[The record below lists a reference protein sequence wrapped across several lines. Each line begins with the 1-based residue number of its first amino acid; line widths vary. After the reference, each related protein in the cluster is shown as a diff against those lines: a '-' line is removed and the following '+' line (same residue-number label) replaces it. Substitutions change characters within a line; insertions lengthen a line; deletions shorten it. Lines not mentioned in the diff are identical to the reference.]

1 MATGSASSYPTAYE
15 TSGTISGTRY
25 KNAVGKGADTSAVS
39 GNDYSNGGSSSKAY
53 IYYSFDFDSIPENAT
68 ITSVSCRVK
77 GHAEN
82 TSRSTCN
89 VQLYVGTSTAK
100 GSSSKFT
107 STSAQT
113 LTLTTGSW
121 TRSEVDDM
129 RLRFEIGYYG
139 GLINGATVTIE
150 YEWNDTKW
158 TVTVTGGEP
167 AGDTEVPEG
176 ESFTARCYRT
186 AKPVCRDNGTDVSAS
201 LVQGQDTPESY
212 TVETASGASYGFELN
227 SSGYYVS
234 QNKGHSKTAAVC
246 VVHFHLPVSAT
257 VTFSYIN
264 YAEAGYDFGVFG
276 DIDTEL
282 SNNYYAAGSS
292 GATITDSHYKLACNT
307 SAHNTSSV
315 QTLRYAME
323 AGDHYI
329 YVKYSKD
336 DASDA
341 NNDTLQFKVSITLD
355 ETPTYATYWAYTIS
369 SVTGAHT
376 IVFSSDGQTTIRRY
390 NKVNGTWVLQSVEI
404 TAVYSK
410 GASWAESD
418 PGNISSS
425 TNFVEG

>member
-53 IYYSFDFDSIPENAT
+53 IYYSFDFSSIPDNAT
-68 ITSVSCRVK
+68 ITSVSCQVK

-89 VQLYVGTSTAK
+89 LQLYVGTSTAK

-139 GLINGATVTIE
+139 GLVNGATVEIE
-150 YEWNDTKW
+150 YEWNDIKW
-158 TVTVTGGEP
+158 AVTVAGGEP
-167 AGDTEVPEG
+167 SGETEVSDG
-176 ESFTARCYRT
+176 ESFTAKCYQT
-186 AKPVCRDNGTDVSAS
+186 EKPVCKDNGVDVSAS

-234 QNKGHSKTAAVC
+234 QNKGVSKTAAVC

-276 DIDTEL
+276 DIDIEL

-292 GATITDSHYKLACNT
+292 GAMITDSHYKLACNT

-315 QTLRYAME
+315 QTLSYEMD
-323 AGDHYI
+323 AGDHDI

-336 DASDA
+336 DASDD

-355 ETPTYATYWAYTIS
+355 ETPTYDTYWAYTIS
-369 SVTGAHT
+369 SVTGEHA
-376 IVFSSDGQTTIRRY
+376 IVFSQATQTIRRY
-390 NKVNGTWVLQSVEI
+390 NKVGGAWVLQSEEI
-404 TAVYSK
+404 MTVYTK

-418 PGNISSS
+418 PSDISST
-425 TNFVEG
+425 TNYVEG